1 VAASLASCFG
11 FVETFAMINF
21 DPFERRLAV
30 ALRTDAD
37 LSVAP
42 FDPASIAR
50 AAIQVDHGRL
60 GRRNLRRRGYGR
72 TPRRTWLLVAAT
84 LLIGAGVIG
93 TSLVGGRLVAPNPAP
108 TIPVAITNPSVAP
121 SAVPSGTSS
130 PTGTLRPAT
139 GFSKTGSMNIKVD
152 GFSGDIAT
160 LLADGRVLF
169 VHPCE
174 AAAEL
179 YDPATGMFSPTG
191 SLVATRAGQT
201 ATLLRDG
208 RVLITGGD
216 SCGEGIWASA
226 ELYDPATGTFSPTG
240 PMSKPRQ
247 SHAATL
253 LPDGRVLIT
262 GGTTGPSPL
271 ASLPVVLASYPGP
284 ITAATNAE
292 VLTSAELFDPATGT
306 FSRTGSMNIPR
317 VNHTATSLQDGRVL
331 VVGGGDEGYDSV
343 RSAELYDPATDTF
356 RPTGSMKSRRWLHT
370 ATLLEDGRVLI
381 AGGRSPKD
389 STYASVE
396 VYDPSSGT
404 FTSTGSMH
412 SGRKYHTATL
422 LPDGLVLVA
431 GGEEQN
437 DVGIPGKTL
446 SSTELYDPGTGKFT
460 PNGSMGDRRDG
471 QTATLLD
478 DGRVL
483 IAGGSY
489 IGDAG
494 GVRLTSA
501 ELYQP

>member
-1 VAASLASCFG
+1 
-11 FVETFAMINF
+11 MIDF
-21 DPFERRLAV
+21 DRFERRLAV
-30 ALRTDAD
+30 ALRADAD

-42 FDPASIAR
+42 FDPGSIAR
-50 AAIQVDHGRL
+50 AAIQIDATTRSV
-60 GRRNLRRRGYGR
+60 
-72 TPRRTWLLVAAT
+72 RRTWLLVAAT
-84 LLIGAGVIG
+84 LLIGAGAIG
-93 TSLVGGRLVAPNPAP
+93 TALVGSRLVAPNPAP
-108 TIPVAITNPSVAP
+108 TIPVAITNPSAAP
-121 SAVPSGTSS
+121 SAVPSATSS
-130 PTGTLRPAT
+130 PTGTLRPAP
-139 GFSKTGSMNIKVD
+139 GFSKTGSMKIKVD
-152 GFSGDIAT
+152 GFGGDTAT
-160 LLADGRVLF
+160 LLADGRVLI
-169 VHPCE
+169 VHPCV

-179 YDPATGMFSPTG
+179 YDPATGTFGPTG

-201 ATLLRDG
+201 ATLLQDG

-247 SHAATL
+247 AHAATL

-292 VLTSAELFDPATGT
+292 VLTSAELYDPATGT
-306 FSRTGSMNIPR
+306 FSRTGSMNVPR
-317 VNHTATSLQDGRVL
+317 VNHTATSLRDGRVL
-331 VVGGGDEGYDSV
+331 IVGAGDEGYDSL
-343 RSAELYDPATDTF
+343 RSAELYDPATGTF
-356 RPTGSMKSRRWLHT
+356 SPTGSMKSRRWGHT
-370 ATLLEDGRVLI
+370 ATLLQDGRVLI
-381 AGGRSPKD
+381 AGGKSPKE

-396 VYDPSSGT
+396 LYNPSSGT
-404 FTSTGSMH
+404 FTSTGSMQT
-412 SGRKYHTATL
+412 SRRSHTATL
-422 LPDGLVLVA
+422 LPDGRVLVT
-431 GGEEQN
+431 GGLEQN
-437 DVGIPGKTL
+437 DIGIPGKTL

>member
-1 VAASLASCFG
+1 
-11 FVETFAMINF
+11 MIDF
-21 DPFERRLAV
+21 DRFERRLAV
-30 ALRTDAD
+30 ALRSDAD

-42 FDPASIAR
+42 FDPESIAR
-50 AAIQVDHGRL
+50 AAIEIDATTRSV
-60 GRRNLRRRGYGR
+60 RRRPAQGGR
-72 TPRRTWLLVAAT
+72 GRAVRRTWLLVAAT
-84 LLIGAGVIG
+84 LLVGTGVVGA
-93 TSLVGGRLVAPNPAP
+93 SLVGGRLVAPEPVP
-108 TIPVAITNPSVAP
+108 TTPVAVTNPSAAP
-121 SAVPSGTSS
+121 SAVPSETSS
-130 PTGTLRPAT
+130 PTGSLRPSGLIVS

-370 ATLLEDGRVLI
+370 ATLLLDGRVLI

-412 SGRKYHTATL
+412 SGRKHHTATL

-437 DVGIPGKTL
+437 DVGILGKTL
-446 SSTELYDPGTGKFT
+446 SSTELYDPGIGKFT

-489 IGDAG
+489 IGGAG